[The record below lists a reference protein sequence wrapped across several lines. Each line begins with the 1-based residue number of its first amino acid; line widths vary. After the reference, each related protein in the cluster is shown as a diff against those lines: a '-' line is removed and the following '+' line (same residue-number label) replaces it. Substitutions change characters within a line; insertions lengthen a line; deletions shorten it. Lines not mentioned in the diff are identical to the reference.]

1 MNMAIHR
8 LKKCVPSAASGT
20 RMGIS
25 TGDVFG
31 SDQIGVFLA
40 VVGKTVFHP
49 LELEEDVVET
59 IESTLGLETKG
70 LLIGGSRLI
79 GSLLAGNN
87 YGLAVADL
95 ATEKDIEELTSYGD
109 VIVMESGINTAGN
122 LLVCTDSGILAS
134 PELPD
139 EGLEILG
146 DVMKADVG
154 CTTVAGQA
162 IVGSLAAA
170 NSKGIILHPDV
181 RSDEIEVIQQ
191 VLDVPPMV
199 GTVARGSPFIG
210 SGMVCSDSGAFTG
223 KETTGPELNRIEDA
237 LGLI

>member
-1 MNMAIHR
+1 M
-8 LKKCVPSAASGT
+8 KKYLHWAASEQAT
-20 RMGIS
+20 RMGIA

-31 SDQIGVFLA
+31 SDQIGVFVA
-40 VVGKTVFHP
+40 VVGKTIFHP
-49 LELEEDVVET
+49 LELEKDVVET
-59 IESTLGLETKG
+59 LESSLGLESKG

-87 YGLAVADL
+87 HGLAVADL
-95 ATEKDIEELTSYGD
+95 ATEDDVEILTSYGD
-109 VIVMESGINTAGN
+109 VVVMESGINTAGN
-122 LLVCTDSGILAS
+122 LLVCTDDGVVAS

-139 EGLEILG
+139 EGLAILG
-146 DVMKADVG
+146 EVMKTDVA

-162 IVGSLAAA
+162 IVGSLAVA
-170 NSKGIILHPDV
+170 NSKGILLHPDV
-181 RSDEIEVIQQ
+181 RSEEVEVIKQ
-191 VLDVPPMV
+191 VLDIPPMV

-210 SGMVCSDSGAFTG
+210 SGMVCSDEGAFTG